1 MGEGRKLKKS
11 IYLTLSFVAL
21 IWMVKIVE
29 TTWQVDFGVYGILP
43 RTLSGTIGIV
53 TAPLIHGDVFHLLSN
68 SFPLIILGVT
78 LFYFYHRV
86 APAVLLL
93 IYLMTGFWVWI
104 AARAGYYHIG
114 ASGVVYGLLAF
125 LLVSGF
131 LRRDRKSLSISFII
145 LFLYGGTF
153 FFGLIPGDARVSWES
168 HLMGAI
174 AGIFCAVYFRNAI
187 PLPAPAF
194 SEESVNDAPP
204 EVTYKYHFTPDSHKR
219 EGYSYTLGQ
228 TGSSDESGE
237 GGE

>member
-1 MGEGRKLKKS
+1 MRDALKLRRS

-21 IWMVKIVE
+21 IWLVKIVE
-29 TTWQVDFGVYGILP
+29 TAWQVDFGVYGILP

-53 TAPLIHGDVFHLLSN
+53 TAPLIHGDIFHLLSN
-68 SFPLIILGVT
+68 SFPLLILGVT
-78 LFYFYHRV
+78 FFYFYHKV
-86 APAVLLL
+86 APMVLLL

-114 ASGVVYGLLAF
+114 SSGVVYGLLSF

-131 LRRDRKSLSISFII
+131 LRRDRRSLSISFII

-174 AGIFCAVYFRNAI
+174 AGIFCAVYFRNAL
-187 PLPAPAF
+187 PLPPPPFAA
-194 SEESVNDAPP
+194 EEEPQEETP
-204 EVTYKYHFTPDSHKR
+204 GRVTYHYHYRP
-219 EGYSYTLGQ
+219 
-228 TGSSDESGE
+228 SDESSDQTSYLYPLE
-237 GGE
+237 PDDADE